1 MKRARAA
8 RAMVLASRVAY
19 DNEGNGDGGKS
30 NGNEGDRQATATKVM
45 AKVKATMT
53 TSAVAVAEMVMA
65 TAMVTAMAEAM
76 TTERGSA
83 KDAKG
88 KQATAKVNRRSSS
101 TQHNNQPTTKWGMA
115 KVARE
120 KQVAHRSK

>member
-1 MKRARAA
+1 MMRRMA
-8 RAMVLASRVAY
+8 LATRVAC
-19 DNEGNGDGGKS
+19 DEEGNGNGGKS
-30 NGNEGDRQATATKVM
+30 NGYKGDGQATATRVM
-45 AKVKATMT
+45 VKLKATMT
-53 TSAVAVAEMVMA
+53 TTAMAVAEVETVMA
-65 TAMVTAMAEAM
+65 TAMVTAMAVVT

-101 TQHNNQPTTKWGMA
+101 AQHNNQPTIKQGMA

-120 KQVAHRSK
+120 K

>member
-1 MKRARAA
+1 VRATTR
-8 RAMVLASRVAY
+8 RMASATRVVC
-19 DNEGNGDGGKS
+19 DKEGNGDGGKS
-30 NGNEGDRQATATKVM
+30 NGYEGDGQATATRVM

-53 TSAVAVAEMVMA
+53 TTAVAVVEVVTA
-65 TAMVTAMAEAM
+65 TAAAT

-83 KDAKG
+83 KVAKG

-101 TQHNNQPTTKWGMA
+101 AQHNYQPTTKWGMA

-120 KQVAHRSK
+120 K